1 MKSSGLFIPMHGYFA
16 NYHAALTIA
25 NVISWNVAVWN
36 FRRKKND
43 KIKVSKL
50 TLSKLSIIFLV
61 VQISVRKPKIK
72 KDKKNIPVKLH
83 KDLFYV
89 HPVHEFHI

>member
-1 MKSSGLFIPMHGYFA
+1 MSFHEMLQYEI
-16 NYHAALTIA
+16 LD
-25 NVISWNVAVWN
+25 V
-36 FRRKKND
+36 KN

>member
-1 MKSSGLFIPMHGYFA
+1 MSFHEVLQYEI
-16 NYHAALTIA
+16 LDL
-25 NVISWNVAVWN
+25 
-36 FRRKKND
+36 KKMI
-43 KIKVSKL
+43 KKVSKL

-72 KDKKNIPVKLH
+72 KDKKNIMLH

-89 HPVHEFHI
+89 HPVH